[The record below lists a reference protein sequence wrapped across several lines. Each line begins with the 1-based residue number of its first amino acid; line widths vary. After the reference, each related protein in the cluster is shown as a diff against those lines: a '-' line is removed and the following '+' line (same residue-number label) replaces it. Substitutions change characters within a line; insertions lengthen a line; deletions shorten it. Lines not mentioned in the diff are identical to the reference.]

1 MIILAIANQ
10 KGGVG
15 KTTLS
20 VNFAAEL
27 ALRGF
32 DTLLIDADP
41 QANASV
47 SLLPDGIIETSL
59 IDVLVGPP
67 KAAPLSLTNAIYNTE
82 LVGLDILPATL
93 SLARFEKEQP
103 HAIQRLKS
111 KIRQSNIDYDFIMI
125 DLPPSLGFLFSAAL
139 IAATHMLVPVSA
151 QFLPLEGVRDLIS
164 TYEEMRESNES
175 LDWLGIVVTIFDVRN
190 NICSATYAKIR
201 ESFPTRTFD
210 TIIHENVKLAEAP
223 AFHRPIQLYAPNSRG
238 AQDHSSLADEV
249 LTKLRMRTTKPRLRV
264 VEEAGAEQQAVDNSS
279 GSEP

>member
-27 ALRGF
+27 AMRGY

-47 SLLPDGIIETSL
+47 SLLPEGIVETSL
-59 IDVLVGPP
+59 IDVLVGPS
-67 KAAPLSLTNAIYNTE
+67 KSGPLPLTGAIYNTE
-82 LVGLDILPATL
+82 LVGLDIVPATL

-103 HAIQRLKS
+103 HAIQRLRS
-111 KIRQSNIDYDFIMI
+111 KIRQSNIEYEFIVF

-175 LDWLGIVVTIFDVRN
+175 LEWLGIVVTMFDVRN

-210 TIIHENVKLAEAP
+210 TIIHDNVKLAEAP

-238 AQDHSSLADEV
+238 AQDHAALADEV
-249 LTKLRMRTTKPRLRV
+249 LTKLGVRTSRPRLRV
-264 VEEAGAEQQAVDNSS
+264 VEEAGGKQDRIDET
-279 GSEP
+279 GSES

>member
-20 VNFAAEL
+20 VNFSAEL
-27 ALRGF
+27 AMRGF

-41 QANASV
+41 QANATV
-47 SLLPDGIIETSL
+47 SLLPEGIVETSL
-59 IDVLVGPP
+59 IDVLVGSL
-67 KAAPLSLTNAIYNTE
+67 KAAPLSLTSATYNTE
-82 LVGLDILPATL
+82 LVGLDIVPATL

-103 HAIQRLKS
+103 HAIQRLRS
-111 KIRQSNIDYDFIMI
+111 KIRQSNITYDFIVI

-151 QFLPLEGVRDLIS
+151 QFLPLEGVRDLIG

-175 LDWLGIVVTIFDVRN
+175 LEWLGIVVTMFDVRN
-190 NICSATYAKIR
+190 NISSATYAKIR
-201 ESFPTRTFD
+201 ETFPNHTFD
-210 TIIHENVKLAEAP
+210 TIIHDNVKLAEAP

-238 AQDHSSLADEV
+238 AQDHSSMTDEI
-249 LTKLRMRTTKPRLRV
+249 LTKLGMRTSKARLRV
-264 VEEAGAEQQAVDNSS
+264 VEDAVAEERTVDNS
-279 GSEP
+279 GSDT